1 MIMTEIINVKI
12 IALTEISTICTGE
25 KRSRQ
30 SKSAWWLG
38 VWRLGEQNER
48 EYSKLEGY
56 CVQRAQDEK
65 AGLDQKLQ
73 IGTVEVWNAK
83 RGDRTGK

>member
-1 MIMTEIINVKI
+1 MTEIINVKI

-30 SKSAWWLG
+30 PKSAWWLG